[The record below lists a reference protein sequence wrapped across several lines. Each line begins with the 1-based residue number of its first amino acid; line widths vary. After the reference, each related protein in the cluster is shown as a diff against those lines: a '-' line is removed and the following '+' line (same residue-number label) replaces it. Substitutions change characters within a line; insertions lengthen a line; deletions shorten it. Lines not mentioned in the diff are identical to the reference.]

1 MAKLP
6 AHRPISASIDAL
18 SQEES
23 AKLLKSE
30 SMRSSNLQ
38 GGGIRKRIRM
48 PSNQQ
53 AATIIRNTNAT
64 ANSSTRDSM
73 NMETHI
79 ISRRLRDGTT
89 VFSGGLALSLRPS
102 EARYCLH
109 ATLRHKLRLRAAIWG
124 PGCTW
129 ENTGAATSL

>member
-1 MAKLP
+1 VAKLP

-38 GGGIRKRIRM
+38 RGGIRKRIRIL
-48 PSNQQ
+48 SSHQ

-89 VFSGGLALSLRPS
+89 VFSGGLAPIGVFSGRCAAMPETS
-102 EARYCLH
+102 GH
-109 ATLRHKLRLRAAIWG
+109 ALEWSRAAL
-124 PGCTW
+124 P
-129 ENTGAATSL
+129 